1 MRRGL
6 RALREGDM
14 AGWSRTRTLNRS
26 AKAVI
31 AVMLLALV
39 LVAAGPGAFIVGIV
53 LMLFGHVVAGLA
65 LFGGSILAAA
75 PAVTLAVLSGLRQG
89 RPPRAIAPHRRLR
102 VPRLGTAGDRCP
114 G

>member
-1 MRRGL
+1 MV
-6 RALREGDM
+6 
-14 AGWSRTRTLNRS
+14 GWSRTRTLNRS

-39 LVAAGPGAFIVGIV
+39 LVAAVPGAFIVGIV

-75 PAVTLAVLSGLRQG
+75 AAVTLAVLSGIRQVRHLRDMVAN
-89 RPPRAIAPHRRLR
+89 RDLR
-102 VPRLGTAGDRCP
+102 VLRLGNDEYSYLG
-114 G
+114 